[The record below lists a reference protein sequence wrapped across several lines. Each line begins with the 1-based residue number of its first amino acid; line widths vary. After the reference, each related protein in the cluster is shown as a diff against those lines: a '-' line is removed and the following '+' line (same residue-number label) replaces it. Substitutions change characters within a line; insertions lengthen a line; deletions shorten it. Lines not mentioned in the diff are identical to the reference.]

1 MKGMNIDMKIARK
14 AIAIGVAIVMAVTSA
29 IPPIFAQM
37 DSVESSGNVR
47 EENGWLLRDHGA
59 NSYQTDA
66 SGTLTSGNS
75 TYGCAGAYWKLP
87 AGKKMF
93 TATFD
98 IDWADTNPVE
108 GGAHYDWFLKI
119 GMTKDPTFPDG
130 TDVYPIQ
137 SAFRLKTNHI
147 DLDPGSDPDQDYYV
161 PGSATDLVGFNM
173 KDADTVRGMLTLK
186 DGELTLTIE
195 TANGSTVNNTQSR
208 SFSYKDTYFDGS
220 DLYIAFVNNGEM
232 RFSIRN
238 FQVVETDIEAQWIQ
252 NKVDKPYTVEGNSL
266 LAENAVSNDAAA
278 YYAAPVGMEEFKA
291 SFDIGWNDDNGN
303 VSNEANRILMFLSK
317 NTTYFS
323 GEGNWNNVPDNSV
336 IVNNQHVDVPVR
348 SSDVESASGITD
360 GGADCGNSWALTGN
374 GPIHVTAEL
383 KNRRLT
389 VTLTSSVNGSLLKIG
404 WVQYEASYLD
414 KQPLYFGFK
423 DMGGQLKYSIRNFT
437 IEETDIVSEEDRA
450 GWDIREIG
458 GPFTTNENN
467 DLLGMSAWG
476 YAGAFWSAPIGH
488 TGFKVTFDM
497 EWTNADTGSDDWF
510 ARLGLVKEA
519 SYPKELGDSA
529 FYDIK
534 NSIRLKSN
542 KLIISEDGDMDANYY
557 VEGSAKVSV
566 DEGIDLSAADSVKA
580 EYSLVNRV
588 VTLTVTA
595 TTGSTVKK
603 MSASFE
609 YKEEFFDGSGLYIGV
624 MNHAGL
630 LGYNIT
636 NLQFVE
642 MDGCVIDGD
651 WYQRPIDSPYV
662 TDGSSLLTM
671 GDGVT
676 VGENAGAIYQKPLG
690 YSEFKAEFD
699 LEVPQ
704 GLPNEGEPAYD
715 GNRLAVF
722 LTKTFGFQEG
732 SGSYFPTN
740 SFVIRNKHIETASFD
755 SNIAQAGAITDG
767 GGWLLDANSP
777 IHAVVQMADKKL
789 TLTLTSANGTQTK
802 TQYFVYNAD
811 YFDKTPFYIGFLRI
825 GSFQHN
831 IKNLKITETDLN
843 SVSEENYV
851 DENGWR
857 IRIGDNLSP
866 YSTDADQNLLGT
878 ASGSG
883 AAAFRLGGV
892 GYNKFKASFDL
903 EWDASNLEQNAE
915 SYWDNF
921 LAVAISKD
929 AAFLKGNAPEVPL
942 GSFRVTTNHLQA
954 ATADM
959 DTANLVQSS
968 NTEIIEGLNLKGKT
982 VKVTVEL
989 SYRLFTLTVTL
1000 PDGEALTASYKLTS
1014 SFFKNKPL
1022 YIGFFQN
1029 GAVKMNVRNFEL
1041 LESDLES
1048 GGETEEIPL
1057 PEGYTNDFS
1066 DSIWIARTGE
1076 GIKQFATNSKGSL
1089 YAYGNDNVN
1098 GAVWWSQKL
1107 PSKNFQVTFDL
1118 DWAADNRMEG
1128 QNNYLDS
1135 FLSINLSKSP
1145 TFAEGTDPIAPKGRF
1160 RVTTNHI
1167 QAVRDDMDLDYLL
1180 PDEVFTPIVGGM
1192 NLADGPISCTLMVDE
1207 EGVVWLTFEQA
1218 GVEPME
1224 AAYTYS
1230 WEFYADDAPLYLGFS
1245 NNGDMMYQISNIKY
1259 EQLAVEEYKYF
1270 TGYVGGYF
1278 EKVYGE
1284 FKDDYTKY
1292 LD

>member
-1 MKGMNIDMKIARK
+1 MKIARK
-14 AIAIGVAIVMAVTSA
+14 AIAMGIAVVMAVNSA
-29 IPPIFAQM
+29 VIPIFAQTGSA
-37 DSVESSGNVR
+37 DSSGNVR

-66 SGTLTSGNS
+66 NGTLTSGDS
-75 TYGCAGAYWKLP
+75 TYGCAGAYWKVP

-108 GGAHYDWFLKI
+108 GASNYSGWFVKV

-130 TDVYPIQ
+130 TNPHDLKG
-137 SAFRLKTNHI
+137 AFRLKTNHI
-147 DLDPGSDPDQDYYV
+147 DLDPSYDPDQNYYV
-161 PGSATDLVGFNM
+161 SGSDTGLVGFNM
-173 KDADTVRGMLTLK
+173 KDADSTKGKLALK
-186 DGELTLTIE
+186 DGKLTLTIE
-195 TANGSTVNNTQSR
+195 TTTGSAVNTQSR
-208 SFSYKDTYFDGS
+208 SFSYSDAYFDDS
-220 DLYIAFVNNGEM
+220 DLYIAIVNNGDM

-238 FQVVETDIEAQWIQ
+238 FKVAETDIVGQWIQ
-252 NKVDKPYTVEGNSL
+252 NEAEKPYTADGNSL
-266 LAENAVSNDAAA
+266 LAENAVSNNAAA
-278 YYAAPVGMEEFKA
+278 YYATPVGMEAFKV
-291 SFDIGWNDDNGN
+291 SFDIGWNDENGN
-303 VSNEANRILMFLSK
+303 VSNDANRILMFLSK
-317 NTTYFS
+317 DTTYFS
-323 GEGNWNNVPDNSV
+323 DAGNWNSVPNNSV

-348 SSDVESASGITD
+348 NSDTESGSGITD
-360 GGADCGNSWALTGN
+360 GGADCGTSWALTAN

-383 KNRRLT
+383 INRKLT
-389 VTLTSSVNGSLLKIG
+389 VTLTSSVNGELKKVG
-404 WVQYEASYLD
+404 WVQYAASYLD
-414 KQPLYFGFK
+414 GTPLYFGFK
-423 DMGGQLKYSIRNFT
+423 DMGGQLKYSIQNFT
-437 IEETDIVSEEDRA
+437 IEETDIVSEEEKA
-450 GWDIREIG
+450 YWDIREIG

-519 SYPKELGDSA
+519 SYPKGLGESA

-542 KLIISEDGDMDANYY
+542 KLIISEDGDMDAAYY
-557 VEGSAKVSV
+557 VEGSAKVSA
-566 DEGIDLSAADSVKA
+566 DEGIDLSTADSVKA
-580 EYSLVNRV
+580 EYTLKNRV
-588 VTLTVTA
+588 VTLTITA

-609 YKEEFFDGSGLYIGV
+609 YKAEFFDGSSLYMGV

-630 LGYNIT
+630 LNYNIT
-636 NLQFVE
+636 NLKFAE
-642 MDGCVIDGD
+642 IDGCVIDGD

-676 VGENAGAIYQKPLG
+676 VGENAGAIYRKPLG

-704 GLPNEGEPAYD
+704 GLPNEGEAAYD
-715 GNRLAVF
+715 GNRLALF

-732 SGSYFPTN
+732 NGLYFPTN
-740 SFVIRNKHIETASFD
+740 SFVVRNKHIETASFD
-755 SNIAQAGAITDG
+755 ANIAQAGPITDG

-777 IHAVVQMADKKL
+777 IHAAIEMANKRL
-789 TLTLTSANGTQTK
+789 TLTLTSADGTQTK

-857 IRIGDNLSP
+857 LRIGDELTP
-866 YSTDADQNLLGT
+866 YSADASQNLLGT
-878 ASGSG
+878 GSGSG

-892 GYNKFKASFDL
+892 GYNKFKATFDL
-903 EWDASNLEQNAE
+903 EWDASNLEQSAE
-915 SYWDNF
+915 GYWDNF
-921 LAVAISKD
+921 LAVAVSKD
-929 AAFLKGNAPEVPL
+929 AAFTKGSAPEVPI

-968 NTEIIEGLNLKGKT
+968 NTETVSGLNLKGKT
-982 VKVTVEL
+982 AQVTVEL
-989 SYRLFTLTVTL
+989 SYRMFTLTVAI
-1000 PDGEALTASYKLTS
+1000 PDGGSYTASYKLTS

-1029 GAVKMNVRNFEL
+1029 GAVKMNIKNFTVV
-1041 LESDLES
+1041 ESDLES
-1048 GGETEEIPL
+1048 GGATEEMPL
-1057 PEGYTNDFS
+1057 PEGYTSDFS
-1066 DSIWIARTGE
+1066 NSQWIARTGE
-1076 GIKQFATNSKGSL
+1076 GIKQFATNSEGSL

-1098 GAVWWSQKL
+1098 GAVWWNQKL
-1107 PSKNFQVTFDL
+1107 PSKNFKVTFDL
-1118 DWAADNRMEG
+1118 DWADDNRIEG

-1135 FLSINLSKSP
+1135 FLSVNLSKSP
-1145 TFAEGTDPIAPKGRF
+1145 TFAEGTDPISPKGRF

-1167 QAVRDDMDLDYLL
+1167 QAVQDDMDSNYLL
-1180 PDEVFTPIVGGM
+1180 PNEIFTPIVGGM
-1192 NLADGPISCTLMVDE
+1192 NLANGPVSCTLMVDE
-1207 EGVVWLTFEQA
+1207 EGIVWLTFEQA

-1230 WEFYADDAPLYLGFS
+1230 WDFYADDEPLYLGFS

-1259 EQLAVEEYKYF
+1259 EELAAGEEKYQYF

-1284 FKDDYTKY
+1284 FKDDYRKY